1 MNRNCFLPAPD
12 ETMLSVVHRTL
23 KMFRNSQSD
32 PLWSKIDPLRAQID
46 PLWSQTRGTLARLQ
60 KQNTNKMSYSLEKS
74 KKAVS
79 LLRVMSSPEQYVCF
93 FNFNFGLFSY
103 LLSFSYR
110 FYLPYFL
117 DLANCSREG
126 TRAIVK
132 KYLYPVH
139 KNKLDLRDLFSYIPF
154 PNLLLSSLYL
164 GLFSNL
170 LSFSY
175 RFYLP
180 YVLDLSKCVKVTE
193 FCSQKGI
200 RAIAVLRNS
209 NTKYVN
215 LICHKLVCTFHNN
228 KLASRKLFPY
238 IPVLNLQFS
247 LNFTEC
253 VKYKYRMKFIA
264 VLETLFD
271 KSQHMVSLPLT
282 KGDGGRDVYVT
293 YLHQVDLHE
302 NNWRKTVR
310 QRERGYKAY
319 KSRSREPSR
328 INLKKILKSMKK
340 RVLRRTRKLTLR
352 NLSPP
357 SSRLR
362 SIAANYK
369 TYYVMHKYRNDCFFS
384 KFHCKHRNTIKVVS
398 LSTAAKNKEIKNSSF
413 DKISSSGGKILKRY
427 PIISYSNSFFL
438 FKERVNYMSH

>member
-1 MNRNCFLPAPD
+1 MHRNCFLLAPD
-12 ETMLSVVHRTL
+12 ETTLSVVHSTL

-79 LLRVMSSPEQYVCF
+79 LLRVVSSPEQYVCF

-117 DLANCSREG
+117 DLANCVSDQAEFCSREG
-126 TRAIVK
+126 MRAIVK
-132 KYLYPVH
+132 KYLYSVH
-139 KNKLDLRDLFSYIPF
+139 KNKLDLRDLFSYIRF
-154 PNLLLSSLYL
+154 PNFALSSLYFE
-164 GLFSNL
+164 LFSNL

-193 FCSQKGI
+193 FCSQKGM
-200 RAIAVLRNS
+200 RANAVLRNS

-215 LICHKLVCTFHNN
+215 LICHKLVCTFHKS

-247 LNFTEC
+247 LNFTQS
-253 VKYKYRMKFIA
+253 VTYKYRMKFID
-264 VLETLFD
+264 VFETLCD
-271 KSQHMVSLPLT
+271 KGQHMVSLHLT
-282 KGDGGRDVYVT
+282 KGDGGCDVYVT
-293 YLHQVDLHE
+293 YLHQVDLHD

-310 QRERGYKAY
+310 QRERSYKAY
-319 KSRSREPSR
+319 KSRSCEPSR
-328 INLKKILKSMKK
+328 ITLKKILKPMKK
-340 RVLRRTRKLTLR
+340 QM
-352 NLSPP
+352 
-357 SSRLR
+357 
-362 SIAANYK
+362 I
-369 TYYVMHKYRNDCFFS
+369 
-384 KFHCKHRNTIKVVS
+384 
-398 LSTAAKNKEIKNSSF
+398 
-413 DKISSSGGKILKRY
+413 
-427 PIISYSNSFFL
+427 
-438 FKERVNYMSH
+438 